1 MTTPAAT
8 LFVAAIDPA
17 TGLPARSGEMTPFAD
32 PANARIRARTL
43 TNLSARA
50 GRDTRFG
57 VWRIVCEYQAEV
69 TLAPAPKLNPS
80 TQQVQP

>member
-32 PANARIRARTL
+32 LADARTRAATL
-43 TNLSARA
+43 TNLAARA
-50 GRDTRFG
+50 GKASRFG
-57 VWRIVCEYQAEV
+57 VWRIICEFQADV